1 MELARQLLG
10 VGFVLALLFALLWL
24 QRKKGA
30 LTLSSRPKGG
40 NKAIELIER
49 MPLTPRHS
57 VHLLRVGDRNLL
69 LGVHDSGFTLL
80 SEDRNPGSAK
90 S

>member
-30 LTLSSRPKGG
+30 LTFSSRSRDG
-40 NKAIELIER
+40 NQAIELIER
-49 MPLTPRHS
+49 LPLTARHS
-57 VHLLRVGDRNLL
+57 VHLLRIGDRSLL

-80 SEDRNPGSAK
+80 SEDQHPRSAK